1 MFIINIEVYDTRIAL
16 HREIIYL
23 LYCSYSLLNTC
34 CTYRRSYTITAL
46 RTDII
51 QARTAHGR
59 ARTLACACHG
69 RTDVPRTFPVAR
81 RMQDHALG
89 CGHLRDIR
97 DEAEPLRPLDLY
109 YRCTSRRAGY
119 RLVIRATLGLVAH
132 NSSGAHSDVAG
143 RSMSY
148 EYRLYST
155 SPTSFSLTFTGDI
168 CVLHWQ
174 T

>member
-1 MFIINIEVYDTRIAL
+1 MLYLQTL
-16 HREIIYL
+16 IY
-23 LYCSYSLLNTC
+23 YYSFTHGHHTGTDRARTC
-34 CTYRRSYTITAL
+34 
-46 RTDII
+46 TDIGLCVP
-51 QARTAHGR
+51 RTHGR
-59 ARTLACACHG
+59 A
-69 RTDVPRTFPVAR
+69 TDMPRTFPVAR
-81 RMQDHALG
+81 RIQDHALG
-89 CGHLRDIR
+89 CGHPRDIR
-97 DEAEPLRPLDLY
+97 DEVEPLRPLDLY

-132 NSSGAHSDVAG
+132 NSSEAHSDVAG

-155 SPTSFSLTFTGDI
+155 SSTSLSLTFTGDI